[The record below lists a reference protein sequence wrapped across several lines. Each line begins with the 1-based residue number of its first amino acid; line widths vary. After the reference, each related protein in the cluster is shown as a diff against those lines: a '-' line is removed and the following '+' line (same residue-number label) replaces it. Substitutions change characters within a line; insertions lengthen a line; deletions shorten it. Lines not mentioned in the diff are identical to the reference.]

1 MEIENSET
9 NDSILEKSDE
19 MEFDSKI
26 SELLNEASLIKPIDI
41 TKTIDNQDSQITK
54 DIGNIENKLFP
65 QFRSFA
71 NVFEFHR
78 QISDLLTVVFLLQ
91 FYLG

>member
-26 SELLNEASLIKPIDI
+26 SELLNEADF
-41 TKTIDNQDSQITK
+41 
-54 DIGNIENKLFP
+54 G
-65 QFRSFA
+65 
-71 NVFEFHR
+71 V
-78 QISDLLTVVFLLQ
+78 
-91 FYLG
+91 